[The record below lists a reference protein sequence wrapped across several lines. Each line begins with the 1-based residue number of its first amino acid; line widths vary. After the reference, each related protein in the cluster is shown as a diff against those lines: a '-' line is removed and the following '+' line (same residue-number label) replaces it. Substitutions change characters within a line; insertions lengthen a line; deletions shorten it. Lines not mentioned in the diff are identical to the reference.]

1 VATGSLSEISEDFD
15 SDNVTPDRID
25 DMKFP
30 LLFQFCLEKQFSY
43 RIDFIY

>member
-1 VATGSLSEISEDFD
+1 VATGRLSEILEDID
-15 SDNVTPDRID
+15 SDSVTPDRID
-25 DMKFP
+25 DMMFP